1 MNTENFPVDL
11 SKLKPLALDPSKMT
25 LTDEQRQ
32 TLKSNIQL
40 CRDAIVFFTA
50 LSSLT
55 ALSAALLP
63 LFINN

>member
-1 MNTENFPVDL
+1 MSDQQ
-11 SKLKPLALDPSKMT
+11 KALRSG
-25 LTDEQRQ
+25 
-32 TLKSNIQL
+32 SA
-40 CRDAIVFFTA
+40 AIVFFTA